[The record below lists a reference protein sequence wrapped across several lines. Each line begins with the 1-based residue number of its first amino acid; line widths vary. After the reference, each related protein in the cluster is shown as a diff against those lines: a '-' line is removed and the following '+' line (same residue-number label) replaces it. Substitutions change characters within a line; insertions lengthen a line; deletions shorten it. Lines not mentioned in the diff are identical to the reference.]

1 MISKNKFMKLKKI
14 LITTLITGVLST
26 SFFSCDDYLDVNDNP
41 NYPTEATLQTLLP
54 SIGATTIAQIAL
66 NGSLIGSMW
75 MQYTT
80 QGNST
85 NQYNSLV
92 NYSLTVSS
100 YNTFWT
106 NAYANTLPDIKILQ
120 KMAEEE
126 GAWNYWL
133 VSRVLEAYNYHF
145 LTDLYG
151 DIPFTEAIQAKEYPY
166 PKYDDSK
173 TVVYPGI
180 LAMLDEAIAKE
191 ADAKSAPNPMTKEDY
206 YFNGNIDLWVA
217 FAKSLKLKV
226 LLRDF
231 EANRGQISAIVDGGG
246 LLEVDCAMTAFEDAI
261 NKGNPFYEY
270 NIRQLNTQENIR
282 ACHTFT
288 EFLIAANDPRIEQYY
303 EVSNY
308 AKQQIAAGEDVT
320 LWEKYGG
327 LPCGTKPSTVEG
339 DDDAVPLIKSSRY
352 LQAYNDPAYLMNNAE
367 VAFMKAEAYARLG
380 DKAKAKAAYDDA
392 VTKAFGRWGYD
403 ASLFIAGGGVYAFK
417 DASLDEMLACILIQ
431 KWVAAAKANP
441 WDAYFD
447 RNRTGLPKISKAEKV
462 RVSNI
467 TTGLMPGYELG
478 TLVNPGNTELQT
490 GQFPCHLLV
499 PQNSSSYNPN
509 APEPKPLTEP
519 LWWQVK

>member
-1 MISKNKFMKLKKI
+1 MKLKKI
-14 LITTLITGVLST
+14 LITTVITGILST

-54 SIGATTIAQIAL
+54 SIGATTIAQIGL
-66 NGSLIGSMW
+66 NGALIGSMW

-120 KMAEEE
+120 QKAEEE

-133 VSRVLEAYNYHF
+133 VSKILEAYNYHF

-151 DIPFTEAIQAKEYPY
+151 DIPFTEALQAKEHPY

-191 ADAKSAPNPMTKEDY
+191 AAAKSAPNPMTKEDY
-206 YFNGNIDLWVA
+206 YFNGNIDRWIS

-231 EANRGQISAIVDGGG
+231 EANKGQISALVDAGG
-246 LLEVDCAMTAFEDAI
+246 LLETDCAMTAFEDAI

-270 NIRQLNTQENIR
+270 NIRQLNTQENVR

-303 EVSNY
+303 EVTNY
-308 AKQQIAAGEDVT
+308 AKSEIAAGNDVT
-320 LWEKYGG
+320 VRDIYGG
-327 LPCGTKPSTVEG
+327 LPCGTKPSTTEG
-339 DDDAVPLIKSSRY
+339 DEDAVPLVKSSRY

-367 VAFMKAEAYARLG
+367 VAFMKAEACARLG
-380 DKAKAKAAYDDA
+380 DKAKAKAAYDDG

-403 ASLFIAGGGVYAFK
+403 ASAFIAGDGAYAFK
-417 DASLDEMLACILIQ
+417 DASLTDMLGCILIQ
-431 KWVAAAKANP
+431 KWVAAAKANT
-441 WDAYFD
+441 WDAFFD
-447 RNRTGLPKISKAEKV
+447 RNRTGFPQISRADKV

-467 TTGLMPGYELG
+467 TTGLTPGYELG
-478 TLVNPGNTELQT
+478 ALVNPGNTELQA
-490 GQFPCHLLV
+490 GQIPLHLLV

-509 APEPKPLTEP
+509 APEPRPLTEP